1 MPCNGGDVFGKSG
14 DNGGDTGFCFFSIAA
29 ASQIKNPA
37 SPYGLAGW
45 VRTEI
50 ADCAAK
56 SPETGSTIL

>member
-1 MPCNGGDVFGKSG
+1 MPCNGGDVFGK
-14 DNGGDTGFCFFSIAA
+14 FSIAA